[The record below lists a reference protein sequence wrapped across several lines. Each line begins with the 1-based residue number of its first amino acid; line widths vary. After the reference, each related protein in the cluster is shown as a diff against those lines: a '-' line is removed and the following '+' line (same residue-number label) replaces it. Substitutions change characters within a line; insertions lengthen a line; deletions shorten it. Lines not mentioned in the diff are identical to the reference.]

1 MKHIVKVTPG
11 KSVYLSNQQWVDL
24 TETLHQIKDLSSN
37 HNHNHNHN
45 LTETWCDAFD
55 KLLATGEQVVEDLEI
70 IAQGDDAIDEAN
82 GVSY

>member
-1 MKHIVKVTPG
+1 MKHIVKVIPG

-24 TETLHQIKDLSSN
+24 TETLHQIENLSGH
-37 HNHNHNHN
+37 HN
-45 LTETWCDAFD
+45 WCDAFD

-70 IAQGDDAIDEAN
+70 IAQGDDAINEAN

>member
-1 MKHIVKVTPG
+1 MKHIVKVIPG

-24 TETLHQIKDLSSN
+24 TETLHQI
-37 HNHNHNHN
+37 
-45 LTETWCDAFD
+45 ETLNNNWCDAFD

>member
-1 MKHIVKVTPG
+1 MKHIVKVIPG

-24 TETLHQIKDLSSN
+24 TETLHQIKNLSG
-37 HNHNHNHN
+37 HN
-45 LTETWCDAFD
+45 LIETWCDAFD

-70 IAQGDDAIDEAN
+70 IAQGDDAINEAN

>member
-24 TETLHQIKDLSSN
+24 TETLHQIEDLSGHGSN
-37 HNHNHNHN
+37 HN
-45 LTETWCDAFD
+45 WCDAFD

-70 IAQGDDAIDEAN
+70 IAQGDDTIDEAN

>member
-1 MKHIVKVTPG
+1 MKHIVKVIPG

-24 TETLHQIKDLSSN
+24 TETLHQIE
-37 HNHNHNHN
+37 N
-45 LTETWCDAFD
+45 LNNNWCDAFD